1 MFQKDCLEK
10 MKLSF
15 KAGETSGKDLAYLVD
30 RVAVAENKNQIYGTQ
45 FRYTDKC
52 ENMKPLPIEDEQ
64 HVDERRKSIGLK
76 TMAEQQKDMQQTYCA
91 PKTD

>member
-1 MFQKDCLEK
+1 
-10 MKLSF
+10 
-15 KAGETSGKDLAYLVD
+15 
-30 RVAVAENKNQIYGTQ
+30 
-45 FRYTDKC
+45 
-52 ENMKPLPIEDEQ
+52 MKPLPIEDEQ